1 MQCRGKAWV
10 WPGGQARHTLGR
22 VLSNPHMI
30 TSFYP
35 TTGTGRWR
43 SNMKS
48 VRLSLPVHLSAFT
61 DTVPQEYILKAKVF
75 MKGKKMGWVR
85 PMFSIH
91 SHIH

>member
-1 MQCRGKAWV
+1 
-10 WPGGQARHTLGR
+10 
-22 VLSNPHMI
+22 
-30 TSFYP
+30 
-35 TTGTGRWR
+35 
-43 SNMKS
+43 MKS
-48 VRLSLPVHLSAFT
+48 VRLSLPIHLSAFT